1 LLFIVIRTNDGTHFA
16 ARFVI
21 VVAVAIGF
29 DVFIVVTRRIIVK
42 PHRTFAIQYHVSNDD
57 VEIDYDA

>member
-1 LLFIVIRTNDGTHFA
+1 MLSIVIRTNDGTHFA

-42 PHRTFAIQYHVSNDD
+42 SHWTFAIQYHVSNDD
-57 VEIDYDA
+57 VDFDYDA

>member
-1 LLFIVIRTNDGTHFA
+1 MLSIVIRTNDGTRFA

-29 DVFIVVTRRIIVK
+29 DVFIVVTRRIMVD
-42 PHRTFAIQYHVSNDD
+42 PHRTFAVRYHVSNDD
-57 VEIDYDA
+57 VEFDYDA

>member
-1 LLFIVIRTNDGTHFA
+1 MLFIVIRTNNGTHLI

-29 DVFIVVTRRIIVK
+29 DVFIVVTRGIMNG

>member
-1 LLFIVIRTNDGTHFA
+1 MLFIVIRTNDGTHFA

-42 PHRTFAIQYHVSNDD
+42 HHRTFAIQYHVSNDD

>member
-1 LLFIVIRTNDGTHFA
+1 MFSIVIRANDGTHLT

-29 DVFIVVTRRIIVK
+29 DVFIVVTRGIMVD